1 MFAVHTRK
9 FTDLTDNSE
18 TMSKDRGEVC
28 GEETLERFS
37 DQGENT
43 LRIKTRGESQ
53 EQQSFVQYR
62 YTLLHEGHTEH
73 P

>member
-43 LRIKTRGESQ
+43 LRIKHAENRKNNNRL
-53 EQQSFVQYR
+53 YCII
-62 YTLLHEGHTEH
+62 TL
-73 P
+73 

>member
-53 EQQSFVQYR
+53 ES
-62 YTLLHEGHTEH
+62 
-73 P
+73 

>member
-43 LRIKTRGESQ
+43 LRIKHAENRKNNNRLVSLHVITRRSYGTS
-53 EQQSFVQYR
+53 R
-62 YTLLHEGHTEH
+62 M
-73 P
+73 